1 VNIQIESLSTC
12 WDEIVRIGHEHW
24 KETEG
29 YRHNQPFAPSFER
42 YKSYEDCGWG
52 FTVTV
57 RDEANLVGY
66 SIMYV
71 CPSMHTQELIAT
83 EDTFFLLPDYRK
95 GWTAIRLLKF
105 VENECARRGAVEIC
119 QTAKL
124 KNSAGDIL
132 IARGYTFVAKQYSK
146 RLAPANSHFANEV
159 ELSNVQS
166 SAA

>member
-1 VNIQIESLSTC
+1 VKIQIEPLSAC
-12 WDEIVRIGHEHW
+12 WNEILAIGLEHW

-29 YRHNQPFAPSFER
+29 YRHDQPFKPEYER

-57 RDEANLVGY
+57 RDEGKLVGY
-66 SIMYV
+66 SVMYV

-95 GWTAIRLLKF
+95 GWTAIKLLKF
-105 VENECARRGAVEIC
+105 AEDECARRGAVEIF

-124 KNSAGDIL
+124 TNKAGDIL
-132 IARGYTFVAKQYSK
+132 ERRGYTHVANQYSK
-146 RLAPANSHFANEV
+146 RLAPANSHSPM
-159 ELSNVQS
+159 ELSHVQS
-166 SAA
+166 VAAA